1 MYEVSQHIVERDYIR
16 EGSAEDIL
24 GWLGGII
31 KQDEKNGRLRGPWQG
46 RACWL
51 EGGTGV
57 LEGYRVR
64 SGRLW
69 HEQASEATCTLW
81 GEGDID
87 RWLRNRGLLMR
98 SMVTGVA
105 IIRTE
110 IRLSLTSLSRS
121 IPWCLL
127 CMLDVLPVLASSLLC
142 FLSFLCFRCF
152 FFQSL

>member
-1 MYEVSQHIVERDYIR
+1 M
-16 EGSAEDIL
+16 
-24 GWLGGII
+24 
-31 KQDEKNGRLRGPWQG
+31 
-46 RACWL
+46 
-51 EGGTGV
+51 

-69 HEQASEATCTLW
+69 HKQATEANCTLW
-81 GEGDID
+81 GKGDID
-87 RWLRNRGLLMR
+87 RWLSNRGLLMR

-105 IIRTE
+105 IRTE

-121 IPWCLL
+121 IPWCML

-152 FFQSL
+152 FFQSLYTSPFILFSICYPYLMSFTHTESQDYLCVCVCVCVFRRVTCMKMNKT